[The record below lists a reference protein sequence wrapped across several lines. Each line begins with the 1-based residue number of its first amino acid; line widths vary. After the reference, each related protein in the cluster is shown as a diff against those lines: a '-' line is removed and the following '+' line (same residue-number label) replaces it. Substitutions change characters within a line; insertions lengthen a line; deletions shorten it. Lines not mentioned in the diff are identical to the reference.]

1 MVTRAWIR
9 WLLLH
14 GLTRSYLLWSARR
27 GDPLAQIVFGQDRL
41 LGASPFIEE
50 IRERGRLPKLSGAH
64 VTADYALCRHI
75 LRDNRFGVVTPN
87 HVVIPKPIRWVLAKT
102 DRELPNLAEP
112 PSMLV
117 TDPPEHTR
125 YRRLV
130 GQAFSPRAV
139 AALEQRAVEVTD
151 GLLERLESKPQPDL
165 IEDFAAQVPVAII
178 AEILGFPADM
188 HSTMLKWGFNSAPLV
203 DRALS
208 WTTYRHA
215 TDELAEV
222 KQYFDQRIDML
233 TAEPGDDLL
242 TVLVT
247 SDELTRR
254 EQIANAALLLDAGFL
269 TTVNLLG
276 NGIALL
282 TSHPD
287 QLGLL
292 LAQPELWPGAIEEIL
307 RYDCPVRMTA
317 RMANC
322 DVDIADQH
330 IKRGSLVLLSLAGAN
345 YDPGVFPDP
354 ERFDVTRAN
363 AADHLAFSSG
373 VHGCLGYRL
382 ARMEGVIALRT
393 LFERYPDLRLDGP
406 PIPRRLKNL
415 HAYRSMPAKLTAD
428 PGSQAER
435 TGR

>member
-1 MVTRAWIR
+1 MLTRAWIR

-14 GLTRSYLLWSARR
+14 GLSRSYLLWSARR
-27 GDPLAQIVFGQDRL
+27 GDPLAQIIFGQDRL

-50 IRERGRLPKLSGAH
+50 IRQRGRLPKLSGAH
-64 VTADYALCRHI
+64 VTADYELCRLI
-75 LRDNRFGVVTPN
+75 LRDKRFGVFTPN
-87 HVVIPKPIRWVLAKT
+87 HPVIPKPIRWVLTKT
-102 DRELPNLAEP
+102 DQELPDLTKP
-112 PSMLV
+112 PSMLA

-130 GQAFSPRAV
+130 GHAFSPGAIGK
-139 AALEQRAVEVTD
+139 LEQRVVEVTD
-151 GLLERLESKPQPDL
+151 GLLERLESKPRPDL
-165 IEDFAAQVPVAII
+165 IEDFAAQVPLAII

-203 DRALS
+203 DPALT

-222 KQYFDQRIDML
+222 KQYFDQRIDKL
-233 TAEPGDDLL
+233 TAEPADDLL

-247 SDELTRR
+247 SGELTRR
-254 EQIANAALLLDAGFL
+254 EQMANAALLLDAGFL
-269 TTVNLLG
+269 TTVNMLG

-287 QLGLL
+287 QLKLL
-292 LAQPELWPGAIEEIL
+292 MAQPDLWPGAIEEIL
-307 RYDCPVRMTA
+307 RYDCPVRITG
-317 RMANC
+317 RIANC

-330 IKRGSLVLLSLAGAN
+330 VKRGSLVLLSLAGAN
-345 YDPGVFPDP
+345 YDPSVFPDP
-354 ERFDVTRAN
+354 EQFDVTRAN
-363 AADHLAFSSG
+363 AADHLAFSG
-373 VHGCLGYRL
+373 GIHGCLGFRL
-382 ARMEGVIALRT
+382 ARLEGVIALRT

-406 PIPRRLKNL
+406 PIPRRLVNL

-428 PGSQAER
+428 
-435 TGR
+435 

>member
-1 MVTRAWIR
+1 MLTRTWVR
-9 WLLLH
+9 WLLIH
-14 GLTRSYLLWSARR
+14 GLMRSYLRWSARR
-27 GDPLAQIVFGQDRL
+27 GDPLAQIAFGQDRS
-41 LGASPFIEE
+41 LGTSPFIEE
-50 IRERGRLPKLSGAH
+50 IRQRGRLPKLSGMY
-64 VTADYALCRHI
+64 VTTDYELCRRI
-75 LRDNRFGVVTPN
+75 LRDNRFGVVTPD
-87 HVVIPKPIRWVLAKT
+87 HPVIPKPIRWVMAKT
-102 DRELPNLAEP
+102 DQELPNLTEP

-117 TDPPEHTR
+117 ADPPEHTR

-130 GQAFSPRAV
+130 GQAFSPKAI
-139 AALEQRAVEVTD
+139 AKLEKRAVEVTD
-151 GLLERLESKPQPDL
+151 GLLEDLESKPRPDL

-188 HSTMLKWGFNSAPLV
+188 HSTLLKWGYNSAPLV
-203 DRALS
+203 DRGLT
-208 WTTYRHA
+208 WTMYRQA
-215 TDELAEV
+215 TEELTEV
-222 KQYFDQRIDML
+222 KQYFDQRIDKL
-233 TAEPGDDLL
+233 TAEPGNDLL

-247 SDELTRR
+247 SGELTRR
-254 EQIANAALLLDAGFL
+254 EQMANGALLLDAGFL

-287 QLGLL
+287 QLKLL
-292 LAQPELWPGAIEEIL
+292 MAQPELWPGAIEEIL
-307 RYDCPVRMTA
+307 RYDCPVRMTG
-317 RMANC
+317 RMTNC

-393 LFERYPDLRLDGP
+393 LFERYPNLRLDGP
-406 PIPRRLKNL
+406 PTPRGLMNL
-415 HAYRSMPAKLTAD
+415 HAYRTMPAKLTAD
-428 PGSQAER
+428 
-435 TGR
+435 

>member
-1 MVTRAWIR
+1 MGKRPEREVTMLTRAWIR

-14 GLTRSYLLWSARR
+14 GMMRSYLLWSSRR
-27 GDPLAQIVFGQDRL
+27 GDPLAQIAFGQDRL

-50 IRERGRLPKLSGAH
+50 IRQRGRLPKLSGAH
-64 VTADYALCRHI
+64 VTADYELCRRI

-87 HVVIPKPIRWVLAKT
+87 HAVIPKPIRWVLAKT

-130 GQAFSPRAV
+130 GQAFSPRAI
-139 AALEQRAVEVTD
+139 ATLEQRAVEVTD
-151 GLLERLESKPQPDL
+151 GLLERLESKPRPDL

-203 DRALS
+203 DRALP

-215 TDELAEV
+215 TEELAEV
-222 KQYFDQRIDML
+222 KRYFDQRIDKL

-287 QLGLL
+287 QLELL

-307 RYDCPVRMTA
+307 RYDCPVRMTG

-322 DVDIADQH
+322 DVDIAGQR
-330 IKRGSLVLLSLAGAN
+330 IKRGSMVLLSLAGAN

-354 ERFDVTRAN
+354 ERFDVTRTN

-415 HAYRSMPAKLTAD
+415 HAYRSMPAKLNAD
-428 PGSQAER
+428 
-435 TGR
+435 

>member
-1 MVTRAWIR
+1 MLTRAWIR

-14 GLTRSYLLWSARR
+14 GLSRSYLLWSARR
-27 GDPLAQIVFGQDRL
+27 GDPLAQIIFGRDRL

-50 IRERGRLPKLSGAH
+50 IRQRGRLPKLSGAH
-64 VTADYALCRHI
+64 VTADYELCRLI
-75 LRDNRFGVVTPN
+75 LRDNRFDVFTPD
-87 HVVIPKPIRWVLAKT
+87 HPVIPKPIRWVLAKT
-102 DRELPNLAEP
+102 DQGLPNLTEP
-112 PSMLV
+112 PSMLA

-130 GQAFSPRAV
+130 GHAFSPGAIGK
-139 AALEQRAVEVTD
+139 LEQRAVEVTD
-151 GLLERLESKPQPDL
+151 GLLERLESKPRPDL

-178 AEILGFPADM
+178 AEILGFPAGM

-203 DRALS
+203 DPALT

-215 TDELAEV
+215 TAELAEV
-222 KQYFDQRIDML
+222 KQYFDQRIDKL
-233 TAEPGDDLL
+233 TAEPADDLL
-242 TVLVT
+242 TALVT
-247 SDELTRR
+247 SGELSRR
-254 EQIANAALLLDAGFL
+254 EQMANAALLLDAGFL
-269 TTVNLLG
+269 TTVNMLG

-287 QLGLL
+287 QLKLL
-292 LAQPELWPGAIEEIL
+292 MAQPDLWPGAIEEIL
-307 RYDCPVRMTA
+307 RYDCPVRITG
-317 RMANC
+317 RIANC

-330 IKRGSLVLLSLAGAN
+330 VKRGSLVLLSLAGAN
-345 YDPGVFPDP
+345 YDPSVFPDP
-354 ERFDVTRAN
+354 EQFDVTRAN

-373 VHGCLGYRL
+373 IHGCLGFRL

-406 PIPRRLKNL
+406 PIPRRLVNL

-428 PGSQAER
+428 
-435 TGR
+435 